1 MNSKNLQN
9 RKRKGNWVS
18 KNAILFIL
26 SIITLGSI
34 PTSAQVPILE
44 KSFDVSRK
52 AKNGYLAHI
61 ETNAEKGTIDMI
73 YVLSSTTK
81 HKIKYEIYTYDK
93 DLNLINTI
101 QDEEFVDKV
110 KSRWKWFNFKGESF
124 VTNSLTASSDL
135 TGKLVFRKKQ
145 TTGNWVWLTGTYYR
159 RIKQLEKVKP
169 KTEDNMKYY
178 FTSAYEIERDSS
190 VLVIAGKPEKKT
202 HNETM
207 FFDIMSCDNE
217 VNISTVDKIDFP
229 YPQRIVF
236 SAPLQDDNANASN
249 DDLPRD
255 WVVVFAPSGLYNKDS
270 DPKPTNYTYV
280 RISTKGK
287 VLEKFSFDSPSN
299 GWRVLGAYEKDNSV
313 FLYGSAITKNPAKDY
328 SNDVFKNLQ
337 MVATTSASAL
347 EKEEENNSGSGILG
361 GISAISSM
369 GSKDNGKSQDEV
381 DAPLDELKYT
391 NIQIGKITNSK
402 FEFMS
407 SPDIEEFEKK
417 QAKPA
422 DQKKFITFDGKKFE
436 INGINISSSGDI
448 FVSGQDFTNSKKGRI
463 YKGVYMF
470 QFEANGNLKKNYGVK
485 LDQSKKSSFF
495 NKSPLTS
502 DMYIAHNSIRE
513 SIDKKSLYWLIKDV
527 KSIREESNSS
537 FVSLSTVRVKTT
549 WTPLYQYEYG
559 NINIANGELSEFK
572 GFGDSEKKE
581 FYLFQNTGSY
591 QMDNYLYFFSETLNG
606 NKILLSRMD
615 LSK

>member
-1 MNSKNLQN
+1 MPGCAVASSFVPLKNL
-9 RKRKGNWVS
+9 
-18 KNAILFIL
+18 FMCFET
-26 SIITLGSI
+26 SIIIDS
-34 PTSAQVPILE
+34 PTVQ
-44 KSFDVSRK
+44 
-52 AKNGYLAHI
+52 
-61 ETNAEKGTIDMI
+61 
-73 YVLSSTTK
+73 
-81 HKIKYEIYTYDK
+81 
-93 DLNLINTI
+93 
-101 QDEEFVDKV
+101 EEELVEKV

-135 TGKLVFRKKQ
+135 AGKLVFRKKQ
-145 TTGNWVWLTGTYYR
+145 TTGSWVWLTGTYYR
-159 RIKQLEKVKP
+159 HIKQLEKVKP
-169 KTEDNMKYY
+169 KTEDNMKYF

-207 FFDIMSCDNE
+207 NFDIMSCDNE

-229 YPQRIVF
+229 YPQKIVF
-236 SAPLQDDNANASN
+236 SAPLQDDQANGSN
-249 DDLPRD
+249 EDLPRD

-270 DPKPTNYTYV
+270 DPKPTNYTYI

-299 GWRVLGAYEKDNSV
+299 GWRALGAYEKDNSV
-313 FLYGSAITKNPAKDY
+313 FLYGSAITKNPTKDY
-328 SNDVFKNLQ
+328 ANEVFKNLQ

-369 GSKDNGKSQDEV
+369 GSKDNGRTQDEV
-381 DAPLDELKYT
+381 DVPLDDLKYT
-391 NIQIGKITNSK
+391 NIQIGKITKSK
-402 FEFMS
+402 FEFIS

-422 DQKKFITFDGKKFE
+422 GQKKFITFDGKKFE
-436 INGINISSSGDI
+436 INGINFSSSGDI
-448 FVSGQDFTNSKKGRI
+448 FISGQDFTNSKKGRI

-470 QFEANGNLKKNYGVK
+470 QFEANGNLKRNYGVK

-502 DMYIAHNSIRE
+502 DMYIAHNSVRE
-513 SIDKKSLYWLIKDV
+513 SSDKKSLYWLIKDV

-591 QMDNYLYFFSETLNG
+591 QLDHYLYFFSETLNG
-606 NKILLSRMD
+606 KKILLSRMD